1 MSNHDPYSDCTEVH
15 RTLQVYPV
23 GQALSHRSLSGMP
36 ELGFPGKAFVAFYK
50 SRFSAIQIPKVEV
63 SHAGLSERATP
74 SSHS

>member
-1 MSNHDPYSDCTEVH
+1 M
-15 RTLQVYPV
+15 PV
-23 GQALSHRSLSGMP
+23 
-36 ELGFPGKAFVAFYK
+36 LGFPGKAFVAFYK